1 MLYLLRAANSLPLHT
16 NAMPLALKLQ
26 TGASVGAVVAMAASA
41 PISLCSEV
49 RTEAWVLQC
58 VENSSSCMG
67 GRSHK
72 V

>member
-1 MLYLLRAANSLPLHT
+1 
-16 NAMPLALKLQ
+16 MPLALKLQ